1 MGKEK
6 ESSARFPAKIHA
18 RVWLGELVD
27 TDGTEGSTH
36 LIMARNPCS
45 CLASWRGKVGM
56 VKESLWKYFNM
67 AQLRTL
73 LSQGQILRPLQ
84 MLRGLCCYVD
94 SDVVLEL
101 VSEMLHFQ

>member
-6 ESSARFPAKIHA
+6 EPSARFPAKIHA

-36 LIMARNPCS
+36 LTMARNPCS

-73 LSQGQILRPLQ
+73 LSQGHSNSKAPSNAQRTLL
-84 MLRGLCCYVD
+84 LCG
-94 SDVVLEL
+94 
-101 VSEMLHFQ
+101 F